1 MQKKEGEIEGSTVQY
16 STVQY
21 STVQCSISYVTYTWC
36 DRAVSSEQLSSSHA
50 RSGQL
55 P

>member
-21 STVQCSISYVTYTWC
+21 STVQYKLCNVHL
-36 DRAVSSEQLSSSHA
+36 V
-50 RSGQL
+50 
-55 P
+55 